1 MEARDRLTNLGILG
15 GALIVWA
22 LVALVLT
29 TRDPIDDPNAQAL
42 GAGLLGLAVGLT
54 MMPLAW
60 LVTFARNRRIAYTG
74 DWVRAIRRGAWI
86 GLLVTVLVLL
96 RLQDLLVLPVVLFMA
111 ALIVVAEAT
120 LSAER

>member
-15 GALIVWA
+15 GALVVWL
-22 LVALVLT
+22 LVVLVLT

-42 GAGLLGLAVGLT
+42 GAGLLGLATGLT
-54 MMPLAW
+54 AMPLAW
-60 LVTFARNRRIAYTG
+60 LVVFARNRRIAYTG

-96 RLQDLLVLPVVLFMA
+96 RLQDLLVLPIVLFMA